1 MEQSC
6 YDSYIDIPIQQLHA
20 RQGTSV
26 WASSSWEAEQPPH
39 VADTV
44 PQALDYTGRVE
55 YFQNSMAGAISATL
69 NSTPIPKL
77 HVVSSG
83 LSQSTHYVNLPS
95 SHMWGLTGVLSSCTG
110 IYCR

>member
-6 YDSYIDIPIQQLHA
+6 YDSYMDISTQPLHG
-20 RQGTSV
+20 RQGASV
-26 WASSSWEAEQPPH
+26 WASSIWEAEQPPH

-44 PQALDYTGRVE
+44 PQAFYYTDRVE
-55 YFQNSMAGAISATL
+55 YFQNSVDGAISETI
-69 NSTPIPKL
+69 PIPKL

-83 LSQSTHYVNLPS
+83 LSQSMRYVNLPS
-95 SHMWGLTGVLSSCTG
+95 NHTQGLTGTFSSCTG